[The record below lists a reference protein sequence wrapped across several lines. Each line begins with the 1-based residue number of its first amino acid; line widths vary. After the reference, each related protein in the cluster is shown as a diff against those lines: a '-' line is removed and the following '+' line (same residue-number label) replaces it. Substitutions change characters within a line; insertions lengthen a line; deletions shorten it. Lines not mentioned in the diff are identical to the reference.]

1 MTNEKAID
9 KWRAVIEGETSQEK
23 PKRKRKATHYS
34 ETPIDKWN
42 AAHFQAYLADEHVK
56 HYGIQ
61 YASAGSVVAE
71 RNLIAKYIGT
81 ARKPGMYRKET
92 LKAFIDACF
101 TQYKPTQQYPG
112 ISFWYMSTYLS
123 RLLQQAELASKRAE
137 AEREATEEMEGVADW
152 L

>member
-1 MTNEKAID
+1 MAK
-9 KWRAVIEGETSQEK
+9 
-23 PKRKRKATHYS
+23 KATHYS
-34 ETPIDKWN
+34 ETPIEKWN

-61 YASAGSVVAE
+61 YASAGGKLAE

-81 ARKPGMYRKET
+81 ARKPGVYSKET

-101 TQYKPTQQYPG
+101 TQYQPTQQYPG
-112 ISFWYMSTYLS
+112 LSFWFMTTYMT
-123 RLLQQAELASKRAE
+123 RLLQQAELGSKRAE
-137 AEREATEEMEGVADW
+137 IEREATDNIEEVADW

>member
-1 MTNEKAID
+1 MTK
-9 KWRAVIEGETSQEK
+9 
-23 PKRKRKATHYS
+23 KATHYS

-61 YASAGSVVAE
+61 YASAGGKLAE

-112 ISFWYMSTYLS
+112 LSFWFMQEYMT

-137 AEREATEEMEGVADW
+137 AEREASDNIEEVADW